1 MKVLLLNPPFLPR
14 FSRTSRS
21 PEISKGG
28 ALYYPYWLAYAAGV
42 LEDHKFDVKLVDSP
56 AAGYSR
62 QATLG
67 FAVDFN
73 PDLVV
78 CDTSTPSIHNDVE
91 VAAEIKKHTAAFI
104 LLVGVH
110 ASALPAETLAMNES
124 VDAVARGEYELTL
137 LELAQKIEEGGEVA
151 DVAGLTV
158 RKDGK
163 IVNTDNR
170 ELIKNLDELPFLS
183 KVYKKYLSIKDYF
196 YPSVRYP
203 EVTILTARG
212 CPFNCSFCNTPFRGS
227 YRTRSVENVIE
238 EFKYIQKELPMVK
251 EVMIEDD
258 TFPINKKRTIELCDR
273 MIEEKINLPWSCN
286 ARVDTELEVLKKMK
300 KAGCT
305 LMCVGF
311 ESPFQKTLDAVN
323 KKTTKDLQVKFMSNA
338 RKAGIKVHGCFILGL
353 PGDTKESIEKAIRFA
368 IELDPQTAQFYPI
381 MVYPDTEAYKWAK
394 ENGYL
399 ITEDYRKWIDD
410 KGVHNCVVSRP
421 GLGNTDLVELC
432 DRALRRF
439 YFRPKKIINIALSTH
454 DSGDFTRKIIGLKN
468 TLKYFLG

>member
-1 MKVLLLNPPFLPR
+1 MKILLLNSPFLPR

-21 PEISKGG
+21 PEVSKGG

-56 AAGYSR
+56 AAGHSR
-62 QATLG
+62 QVTLG
-67 FAVDFN
+67 LAVDFN
-73 PDLVV
+73 PALVV

-91 VAAEIKKHTAAFI
+91 VAAEIKKNTDAFTV
-104 LLVGVH
+104 LVGVH
-110 ASALPAETLAMNES
+110 ASALPVETLAMNES
-124 VDAVARGEYELTL
+124 VDAVARGEYDYTL

-158 RKDGK
+158 RKDGR

-183 KVYKKYLSIKDYF
+183 QVYKKHLSIKDYF

-212 CPFNCSFCNTPFRGS
+212 CPFNCSFCNTPFRSS

-238 EFKYIQKELPMVK
+238 EFKHIKKELPMVK

-286 ARVDTELEVLKKMK
+286 ARVDTELEVLRKMN

-311 ESPFQKTLDAVN
+311 ESPFQKILDSVN
-323 KKTTKDLQVKFMSNA
+323 KKTTKDLQVKFMNDA
-338 RKAGIKVHGCFILGL
+338 RKADIKVHGCFILGL
-353 PGDTKESIEKAIRFA
+353 PGDTKESIEKAITFA

-394 ENGYL
+394 EKGYL

-432 DRALRRF
+432 DRALKRF
-439 YFRPKKIINIALSTH
+439 YFRPKKIIDIALSTR
-454 DSGDFTRKIIGLKN
+454 DLGDFARKTIGLKC